1 MSAQVC
7 QTKQDSM
14 GMASLTED
22 ERRLF
27 PLKTVSSVISL
38 FQSILKRTTEPD
50 LALLSIIVGCIE
62 NTLTCNHQLLGGAKS
77 TVLAATATVD
87 ETSEKLIVIPPIR
100 KEDDFPEIEWPT
112 VEALYVKFRAIIKSS
127 VDLTQYGCPEFASRE
142 IVKRVSDVIW
152 NTLTRSYYKDRAHLQ
167 SLYSYLTGI

>member
-1 MSAQVC
+1 MERR
-7 QTKQDSM
+7 
-14 GMASLTED
+14 MASLTED

-38 FQSILKRTTEPD
+38 FQSIFKRTTEPD

-77 TVLAATATVD
+77 TVLASTTID
-87 ETSEKLIVIPPIR
+87 ETSEKLIVIPPLR
-100 KEDDFPEIEWPT
+100 REDDFPEIEWST
-112 VEALYVKFRAIIKSS
+112 VEALYIKFRAVIKSS
-127 VDLTQYGCPEFASRE
+127 VDLTQYGCPEFSTRD

-167 SLYSYLTGI
+167 SLYSYLTGRNWKM

>member
-1 MSAQVC
+1 
-7 QTKQDSM
+7 M

-27 PLKTVSSVISL
+27 PLKTVSSVVSL

-50 LALLSIIVGCIE
+50 LALLSIIVGFIE
-62 NTLTCNHQLLGGAKS
+62 NTLTCNHQILGGTKA
-77 TVLAATATVD
+77 TVLAATTVD
-87 ETSEKLIVIPPIR
+87 ETSEKLVTIPPIR
-100 KEDDFPEIEWPT
+100 KEDDFPEIEWST

-127 VDLTQYGCPEFASRE
+127 VDLTQYNCPEFATRE

-152 NTLTRSYYKDRAHLQ
+152 NTLTRTYYKDRAHLQ
-167 SLYSYLTGI
+167 SIYSYLTGK